1 MGDDTMAAAGPTR
14 YRSTWGR
21 AALGPRQLPL
31 WGGVGGS
38 LRLLESLPIIP
49 VIVKD
54 SAAQIAPANTAIGR

>member
-1 MGDDTMAAAGPTR
+1 M
-14 YRSTWGR
+14 
-21 AALGPRQLPL
+21 GPRQLPL